1 MKWIGQ
7 HIWDFISR
15 FRSDVYLESVDSGTI
30 ASGGNL
36 GLDSN
41 NKIVKAT
48 TVGSATLAS
57 TVTVTDSTSSTNFP
71 IVFHDESNSLLDDTG
86 TFTYNPGAGM
96 FEFST
101 SGVSAFFLNNSG
113 INAVSGQMY
122 LQNKRNGG
130 AGSIDDNTGKIVFQG
145 QNSNS
150 ETISFALQGNEDKLS
165 NPLKMRDI
173 TAQYREFQGKPFR
186 PKAMQ
191 EAQNVRQLPVLPAQ
205 PSTPP
210 VQQSEIEPAEPA
222 SLFNRGTQALR
233 DLELRK
239 LLGID

>member
-57 TVTVTDSTSSTNFP
+57 TVTVTDSTASTNFP

-86 TFTYNPGAGM
+86 TFTYNPGAGT

-113 INAVSGQMY
+113 TNAVSGQMY

-130 AGSIDDNTGKIVFQG
+130 AGSINDNTGKIVFQG

-150 ETISFALQGNEDKLS
+150 ETISFAAIVTSIEDET
-165 NPLKMRDI
+165 D
-173 TAQYREFQGKPFR
+173 GD
-186 PKAMQ
+186 
-191 EAQNVRQLPVLPAQ
+191 EAGEMVIQVAASDDSTSQL
-205 PSTPP
+205 
-210 VQQSEIEPAEPA
+210 
-222 SLFNRGTQALR
+222 RQALTATGHGT
-233 DLELRK
+233 DDK
-239 LLGID
+239 VDIGLG